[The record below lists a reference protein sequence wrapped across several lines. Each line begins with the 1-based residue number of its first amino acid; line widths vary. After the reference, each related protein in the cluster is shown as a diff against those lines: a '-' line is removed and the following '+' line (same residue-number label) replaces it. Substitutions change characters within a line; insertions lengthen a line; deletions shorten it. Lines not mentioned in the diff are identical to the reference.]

1 MSATKNWW
9 ESDREPNNNAKV
21 LTPKVLIL
29 EPLAATKVPVAALGG
44 TEEVS
49 GITDTSGPLSTK
61 NRVPELMSLIEIVPL
76 IIPGPREDTEWR

>member
-1 MSATKNWW
+1 MSATRNRCDK
-9 ESDREPNNNAKV
+9 ERVPKSSVID

-49 GITDTSGPLSTK
+49 GITDTSAPLSTR
-61 NRVPELMSLIEIVPL
+61 NSVPELMSLIEKVPL
-76 IIPGPREDTEWR
+76 EIPGPREDTEWR